1 MLAEDITAPVREIKL
16 GARYVNARFDH
27 NMMRMAELYWQQT
40 TLRKLNYLGIV
51 DQAIARTYCGLG
63 AVAYGAC
70 ASAAMDQNRPPMDVR
85 EFDRTFD
92 YYAIKGAAQALIDGM
107 IAGLPKGSAED
118 GQKNA

>member
-16 GARYVNARFDH
+16 GARTVNARFDH

-70 ASAAMDQNRPPMDVR
+70 ASAAMDENRPPIDAR
-85 EFDRTFD
+85 AFDRQFD

-107 IAGLPKGSAED
+107 IAGLPKGTAED

>member
-1 MLAEDITAPVREIKL
+1 MLAEDISAPVREITL
-16 GARYVNARFDH
+16 GARTVNARFDH

-40 TLRKLNYLGIV
+40 TLRKLGFLGIV

-70 ASAAMDQNRPPMDVR
+70 ASAAMAENRPPIDAR
-85 EFDRTFD
+85 AFDRQFD

-107 IAGLPKGSAED
+107 IAGLPKGAPED

>member
-70 ASAAMDQNRPPMDVR
+70 ASAAMAENRPPIDAHA
-85 EFDRTFD
+85 FDRQFD

-107 IAGLPKGSAED
+107 IAGLPKGSVED
-118 GQKNA
+118 GQKKA

>member
-16 GARYVNARFDH
+16 GARCVNARFDH

-70 ASAAMDQNRPPMDVR
+70 ASAAMAENRPPMAVR
-85 EFDRTFD
+85 DFDRTFD
-92 YYAIKGAAQALIDGM
+92 YCAIKDAAQALIDGM
-107 IAGLPKGSAED
+107 IAGLPKGPAED

>member
-16 GARYVNARFDH
+16 GARCVNARFDH

-92 YYAIKGAAQALIDGM
+92 YYAIKDAAQALIDGM
-107 IAGLPKGSAED
+107 IAGLPKGAPED

>member
-16 GARYVNARFDH
+16 GARCVNARFDH

>member
-1 MLAEDITAPVREIKL
+1 MLAEDITAPVREITL
-16 GARYVNARFDH
+16 GARTVNARFDH

>member
-40 TLRKLNYLGIV
+40 TLRKLGFLGIV

-92 YYAIKGAAQALIDGM
+92 YYAIKGAAQALIDGVV
-107 IAGLPKGSAED
+107 AGLPKGTAED